1 MQVMRRAVIVVVAG
15 AAACASKAAAPQAPS
30 TPNAI
35 MWTSCGPTDGP
46 AKTFMVGDTP
56 LTCADES
63 KSHTIARLEI
73 EVWGGAPLADVPLA
87 LRGTTG
93 QARRCSAGGACVPL
107 PNAVLTFH
115 ADADGTTL
123 GTLSFTEGGVETTRA
138 FRATRC
144 EVHIVCG

>member
-1 MQVMRRAVIVVVAG
+1 MRRVVIVVVAG

-46 AKTFMVGDTP
+46 AKTFMVGDAP

-93 QARRCSAGGACVPL
+93 QARRCSAGGACVTL